1 MALLTSRYRS
11 ATGAATLV
19 AFILV
24 LVFGS
29 PWYGSW
35 VNINTRSDTAGG
47 LFLRTLAWPAWS
59 FDSKAQVRDVLAA
72 DLKALLLILFTA
84 LFVALLVGPYC
95 PPPGV
100 RWPRSSPDGARTSSP
115 RPSPDSLP
123 RPCPST
129 RACSARSAGRSA
141 VRPMGFSPAGSSVS
155 RRWQAA
161 GRDGNVHCGL
171 ALGRAALPGAGSSDR
186 GGLAAQRRVDVGGGE
201 VPEIPPVFDDP
212 DPRCLAFEY
221 GRERLA

>member
-29 PWYGSW
+29 PWYVSW
-35 VNINTRSDTAGG
+35 VNSNTRSDTAGG

-84 LFVALLVGPYC
+84 LFVHASLLGALSWAIG
-95 PPPGV
+95 
-100 RWPRSSPDGARTSSP
+100 GAAYGLLTGWIIGLASM
-115 RPSPDSLP
+115 
-123 RPCPST
+123 
-129 RACSARSAGRSA
+129 AGR
-141 VRPMGFSPAGSSVS
+141 RP
-155 RRWQAA
+155 RR
-161 GRDGNVHCGL
+161 
-171 ALGRAALPGAGSSDR
+171 
-186 GGLAAQRRVDVGGGE
+186 
-201 VPEIPPVFDDP
+201 
-212 DPRCLAFEY
+212 
-221 GRERLA
+221 

>member
-29 PWYGSW
+29 PWYVSW
-35 VNINTRSDTAGG
+35 VNSNTRSDTAGG

-84 LFVALLVGPYC
+84 LFVALLVGAELSAAR
-95 PPPGV
+95 GTV
-100 RWPRSSPDGARTSSP
+100 AALVTGWGAYIFAAAFAGLIAAAVSVHA
-115 RPSPDSLP
+115 SLLGAL
-123 RPCPST
+123 SWAIGGAAYGLLT
-129 RACSARSAGRSA
+129 GWIIGLASMAGR
-141 VRPMGFSPAGSSVS
+141 RP
-155 RRWQAA
+155 RR
-161 GRDGNVHCGL
+161 
-171 ALGRAALPGAGSSDR
+171 
-186 GGLAAQRRVDVGGGE
+186 
-201 VPEIPPVFDDP
+201 
-212 DPRCLAFEY
+212 
-221 GRERLA
+221 